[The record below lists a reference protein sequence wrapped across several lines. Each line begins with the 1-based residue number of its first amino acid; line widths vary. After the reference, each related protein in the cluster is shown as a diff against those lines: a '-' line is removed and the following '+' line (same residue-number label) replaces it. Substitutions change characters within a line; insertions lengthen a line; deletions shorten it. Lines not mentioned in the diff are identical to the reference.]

1 MLLKDMIRQKRK
13 ECGLTQEQVAE
24 RLGVSAP
31 AVNKWESGST
41 CPDISLLAPL
51 ARLFHTDLN
60 TLLCF
65 RENLTKEDIAGYMNE
80 AAKLAQAE
88 GAAAALARVKEIVK
102 EYPSNGELLYQM
114 GTMLR
119 GIALMQAGSPEQ
131 VREQFDYSREL
142 YEQAAVCGDIRA
154 ADKARHALASMY
166 IQDDEYEKAEELIS
180 LLPEDTTLDKK
191 SLEISMLMKQGK
203 NAEASALLEQSLNS
217 AIQKVNIH
225 LNLLASAAVR
235 EGDRERAWELARYS
249 AAVMEIYGWKYY
261 TCLTAW
267 TVAMEEKDARK
278 SMELLREMLESLPD
292 AQVMRKSLLFA
303 HLPVQDGE
311 QGTWKQLGRNL
322 IMAMNREEEF
332 AFLKDS
338 EEFQELV
345 KEYS

>member
-1 MLLKDMIRQKRK
+1 MRYLPDGTQMKAADAYTIQELGIPSLVLMERAALSSVDEMEKRGFDLSRALIVCGSGNNGGDGFAIARLLREKGMRPEILFAGSESSLSGECALQK
-13 ECGLTQEQVAE
+13 QVAE

-114 GTMLR
+114 GTVLR
-119 GIALMQAGSPEQ
+119 GIALMQADSPEQ
-131 VREQFDYSREL
+131 VSELFDCSREL
-142 YEQAAVCGDIRA
+142 YEQAAACDDVRA
-154 ADKARHALASMY
+154 ADKARFALASMH

-180 LLPEDTTLDKK
+180 LLPEDLALDKK

-203 NAEASALLEQSLNS
+203 NAKASALL
-217 AIQKVNIH
+217 
-225 LNLLASAAVR
+225 
-235 EGDRERAWELARYS
+235 
-249 AAVMEIYGWKYY
+249 
-261 TCLTAW
+261 
-267 TVAMEEKDARK
+267 
-278 SMELLREMLESLPD
+278 
-292 AQVMRKSLLFA
+292 
-303 HLPVQDGE
+303 
-311 QGTWKQLGRNL
+311 
-322 IMAMNREEEF
+322 
-332 AFLKDS
+332 
-338 EEFQELV
+338 
-345 KEYS
+345 